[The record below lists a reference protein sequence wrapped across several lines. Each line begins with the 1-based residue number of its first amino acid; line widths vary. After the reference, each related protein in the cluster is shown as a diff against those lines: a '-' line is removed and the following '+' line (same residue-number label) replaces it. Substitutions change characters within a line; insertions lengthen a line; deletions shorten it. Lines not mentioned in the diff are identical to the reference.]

1 MTTFC
6 ISSGHGKYIR
16 GASGYPV
23 PPQLDEVDQ
32 ARVVVEEVAEYLR
45 LAGDTVYTFHDNT
58 SHDQNTN
65 LHTITNWHNSKI
77 RDYDVSVHFNA
88 YDGSAHG
95 CEVLYVSQEALA
107 AKVSEAISEA
117 GDFTNRGAKYR
128 SDLYVLNNTE
138 EPAILIET
146 CFCDNTSDSTNYN
159 DNLETICR
167 MIAEALSGQSIG
179 EQPPESER
187 PPGLPELPAPPQT
200 GTVHGLVPG
209 DVLNIRAS
217 ASSSSPIIGIADN
230 EDLLTVVG
238 YAMNGDTKYY
248 KCKWGDDHMAGV
260 AVYGFASAAY
270 ITVEGDVD
278 PIEQG
283 WHDDIEATEF
293 GGGSDHQDSAY
304 PDIDWINDTTR
315 GVALP
320 YKWKETPRPR
330 IVVKGPKGEVETEI
344 VDLGPWNT
352 NDPDYCLGSARPLAE
367 SQYEN
372 HTEAQNGQ
380 VPTNKA
386 GIDLTPPIADAV
398 GISGKGSVSWRYADA
413 GNILSEGSAT
423 SKLAT
428 SGRQAVQFF
437 SAGHE
442 NPVGRALSR
451 GRNIPASK
459 RDRSNPVRHGKP
471 SGRANRGGTK
481 KKGRK
486 G

>member
-6 ISSGHGKYIR
+6 LSSGHGKYIR

-65 LHTITNWHNSKI
+65 LHTITNWHNSKT

-138 EPAILIET
+138 MPAVLIET
-146 CFCDNTSDSTNYN
+146 CFCDNTSDSNKYN
-159 DNLETICR
+159 ENLDTICR
-167 MIAEALSGQSIG
+167 MIAEALSGRTIG
-179 EQPPESER
+179 EQPPEGER
-187 PPGLPELPAPPQT
+187 PDLPPLPQPPQT

-230 EDLLTVVG
+230 NDLLTVVG

-248 KCKWGDDHMAGV
+248 KCRWGDDHMAGV

-270 ITVEGDVD
+270 VTVEGDVD

-330 IVVKGPKGEVETEI
+330 IVVKGPKGEIETEI

-352 NDPDYCLGSARPLAE
+352 NDPDYVLGTARPLAE
-367 SQYEN
+367 EQHDEG
-372 HTEAQNGQ
+372 TEAQNGQ
-380 VPTNKA
+380 VPTNRA

-398 GISGKGSVSWRYADA
+398 GISGKGSVSWRFANE
-413 GNILSEGSAT
+413 GHILSEGRAT
-423 SKLAT
+423 THMGT

-437 SAGHE
+437 HAGKSSE
-442 NPVGRALSR
+442 ERRPLSSRAGVHS
-451 GRNIPASK
+451 GERN
-459 RDRSNPVRHGKP
+459 RSNPGRHGK
-471 SGRANRGGTK
+471 GGAGKRGGSKTK
-481 KKGRK
+481 GKRR
-486 G
+486 